1 MATKDVLGQV
11 RQNAGNTQKSSQW
24 YVNQVRKLVGGT
36 YPAPRFQDDYKRN
49 LTNNPLPGRMYL
61 FKYDPVGKGTTG
73 LPYYDTFP
81 LVIPWDIASDRFI
94 GINFHY
100 LYPLVRIQLLEKLSQ
115 YKVGTTDLNTRIRA
129 DWRILGN
136 ISRFKEVRPSVKIY
150 LRKQVRSRFLFIQP
164 DDWTTA
170 SILPTEK
177 FVGAGK
183 SSVFVQSSRKMRK
196 K

>member
-1 MATKDVLGQV
+1 M
-11 RQNAGNTQKSSQW
+11 
-24 YVNQVRKLVGGT
+24 
-36 YPAPRFQDDYKRN
+36 
-49 LTNNPLPGRMYL
+49 TNNPLPGRMYL

-150 LRKQVRSRFLFIQP
+150 LRRQVRSRFLFIQP

>member
-81 LVIPWDIASDRFI
+81 
-94 GINFHY
+94 
-100 LYPLVRIQLLEKLSQ
+100 
-115 YKVGTTDLNTRIRA
+115 
-129 DWRILGN
+129 
-136 ISRFKEVRPSVKIY
+136 
-150 LRKQVRSRFLFIQP
+150 
-164 DDWTTA
+164 
-170 SILPTEK
+170 
-177 FVGAGK
+177 
-183 SSVFVQSSRKMRK
+183 
-196 K
+196 

>member
-1 MATKDVLGQV
+1 M
-11 RQNAGNTQKSSQW
+11 
-24 YVNQVRKLVGGT
+24 
-36 YPAPRFQDDYKRN
+36 
-49 LTNNPLPGRMYL
+49 
-61 FKYDPVGKGTTG
+61 
-73 LPYYDTFP
+73 
-81 LVIPWDIASDRFI
+81 IPWDIASDRFI

-150 LRKQVRSRFLFIQP
+150 LRRQVRSRFLFIQP